1 MSITRPR
8 FFLSIV
14 LVCATLVAHG
24 QKLKY
29 KDIFVWLSTKQYDE
43 AEPFLKKYLK
53 DNDDNPNAFL
63 YAGLLYEHKAIKND
77 VLKEGKQ
84 SVSNMDSSL
93 FFLDKAFKTIT
104 EKELKRND
112 EYYENFKRRDLRTGE
127 YGIKL
132 SDIQYFIE
140 KKQQEVRER
149 MDKVKLVNFY
159 FALSESMY
167 KKSQTTYLSL
177 RTQYPNTK
185 SMVLRA
191 EQPTIEL
198 LEVLSQRADSCSKA
212 LDIFR
217 TNLQSFGKTNYSQEV
232 VWLEIKELAVDG
244 EGSVDFMGTK
254 LDLWD
259 FKSFADKHHKIMK
272 DEIIPL
278 RDHLISADIDI
289 NRLREKMAKDSVSV
303 RAEMQKLAARLEH
316 EKLKQYDEN
325 PLPSAVFNLKIAEIN
340 YASDL
345 IEDAPLRDSADM
357 RLKVMI
363 AEKELQSVKIL
374 DSLTSMITPAFVDAH
389 SENYSH
395 FIESTYSNTGV
406 LKSYVRGLQEFAKRD
421 RALKEFEV
429 KFRRKGLHWLL
440 VGTDSVSLQA
450 NPGLAYTY
458 QPLVVDEEKFT
469 AGLMFKD
476 SISATGYF
484 YTITPSRK
492 PDIGVTFPIDKNTY
506 RHASLPQSHAFII
519 SDPGAQIF
527 FVILHSDKKVSVE
540 QDGQTVEKHPVSIA
554 KIYRSD
560 GLAWSSNF
568 LIESSPSSATFANGE
583 LLLKSIEGTWV
594 IDKNGKM
601 K

>member
-1 MSITRPR
+1 MSSTRSR
-8 FFLSIV
+8 FFLLTV
-14 LVCATLVAHG
+14 FVCAALVAQG
-24 QKLKY
+24 QKVKY

-43 AEPFLKKYLK
+43 AEPFLKRYLK

-63 YAGLLYEHKAIKND
+63 YAGLLYEDKALKND
-77 VLKEGKQ
+77 VLKEGTQ
-84 SVSNMDSSL
+84 SITNLDSSL

-140 KKQQEVRER
+140 KKQQELRER
-149 MDKVKLVNFY
+149 TDKVKLVNFY
-159 FALSESMY
+159 FVLSESMY
-167 KKSQTTYLSL
+167 KKSQSTYISL
-177 RTQYPNTK
+177 RSRYPNTK

-198 LEVLSQRADSCSKA
+198 LETLSQRFDSCTKA

-217 TNLQSFGKTNYSQEV
+217 TNLRSFGKTNYAQEV
-232 VWLEIKELAVDG
+232 ELLEIKELTQDG
-244 EGSVDFMGTK
+244 EGTVDFLGTK
-254 LDLWD
+254 LELWD
-259 FKSFADKHHKIMK
+259 YKSFADRNHKIMK
-272 DEIIPL
+272 EEIIPL
-278 RDHLISADIDI
+278 GDHLISADIDI

-303 RAEMQKLAARLEH
+303 RTEMQKLAAKLEH
-316 EKLKQYDEN
+316 EKLKQYDQN

-340 YASDL
+340 YTSDL

-363 AEKELQSVKIL
+363 AEKELQSVKTL
-374 DSLTSMITPAFVDAH
+374 DSLCSMISPEFVDEH
-389 SENYSH
+389 SENYAH
-395 FIESTYSNTGV
+395 FIESTYSNTNV

-421 RALKEFEV
+421 RSLKEFEV
-429 KFRRKGLHWLL
+429 AFRRKGLQWLL
-440 VGTDSVSLQA
+440 VGTDSVSLKS
-450 NPGLAYTY
+450 NPGLSYAY
-458 QPLVVDEEKFT
+458 QPLVVEEEKYT
-469 AGLMFKD
+469 AGLVFKD
-476 SISATGYF
+476 SVSTTGYF
-484 YTITPSRK
+484 YSITPSRK
-492 PDIGVTFPIDKNTY
+492 PDITVTFPVDKKTF
-506 RHASLPQSHAFII
+506 RHSTLPKLHAFIL

-527 FVILHSDKKVSVE
+527 FVVMHSDNKVQVN
-540 QDGQTVEKHPVSIA
+540 QDGKPVDMYPVNIA

-560 GLAWSSNF
+560 GLAWSNNF
-568 LIESSPSSATFANGE
+568 LIDSTPSSATFANGE
-583 LLLKSIEGTWV
+583 LLLKSLEGTWV